1 MDDQE
6 VRDLVHAAAR
16 EEDGRKKLSCAQA
29 HQLAKEHGVPLA
41 TIGRMCNEE
50 GVRLTHCQL
59 GCFQ

>member
-16 EEDGRKKLSCAQA
+16 KEDGREKLACAQA
-29 HQLAKEHGVPLA
+29 FRIAKERGVPLA
-41 TIGRMCNEE
+41 TVGRVCNEE